1 MRVKVLMLLP
11 IQMGRCPAG
20 AEGSDVSEA
29 AHDRSVYED
38 VDTSPCEWGGSP
50 DQWTSAAASTRRCAS
65 AASFS
70 AAFTRSEKRVS

>member
-29 AHDRSVYED
+29 AHDRSVYEEIGRAH
-38 VDTSPCEWGGSP
+38 V
-50 DQWTSAAASTRRCAS
+50 
-65 AASFS
+65 
-70 AAFTRSEKRVS
+70 